1 MYCNYEKIL
10 IAGDFN
16 FPNITKQDSH
26 YTSLGTLGQD
36 FCDILDDTI
45 LCHNFVFSP
54 PEIQIFLTSNPD
66 QAWTS
71 IDHRHCDPSKFGM
84 FIRFKFSS
92 TSNPVMSNRCLFYK
106 YKRANFDDLRKHP
119 KDIDIC
125 SRLTMN
131 KMDSSIDYD
140 WSLWKNAVMTVV
152 HECIPSKLVDPR
164 RSLPWITHSIL
175 HQICKRVTAVRDIY
189 LNVLNTSEKSSA
201 N

>member
-1 MYCNYEKIL
+1 MRRSLLLGIS
-10 IAGDFN
+10 IFQM
-16 FPNITKQDSH
+16 ITRQDSH
-26 YTSLGTLGQD
+26 YTSLATLGQD

-66 QAWTS
+66 QARTS
-71 IDHRHCDPSKFGM
+71 IDHIDIVIHQNSGCSFVLSFPGHPIQSCQVDVCF
-84 FIRFKFSS
+84 
-92 TSNPVMSNRCLFYK
+92 TK
-106 YKRANFDDLRKHP
+106 YKRASFHDLRKRP
-119 KDIDIC
+119 TDIDIC
-125 SRLTMN
+125 SRLTIN
-131 KMDSSIDYD
+131 KMDSSTDYD

-152 HECIPSKLVDPR
+152 HECISSKLVDPR

-189 LNVLNTSEKSSA
+189 VNVLNISEKSSA